1 MELLNAV
8 LIVTKCENAEQLKN
22 LSAERKKK
30 LADSLEERVPS
41 GLASIEE
48 WNELLMIFMNAPPEK
63 ENKIAKKK
71 LLSYLRGEIHKES
84 LVTAGKINGGNLRK
98 SNRKRAKK
106 LGLQHRH
113 NTK

>member
-22 LSAERKKK
+22 LSTERKRK
-30 LADSLEERVPS
+30 LAHSLEERVPS

-48 WNELLMIFMNAPPEK
+48 WNELLKIFMDAPPEK

-71 LLSYLRGEIHKES
+71 LLSFLRNEAAKENS
-84 LVTAGKINGGNLRK
+84 ATTEK
-98 SNRKRAKK
+98 
-106 LGLQHRH
+106 
-113 NTK
+113 

>member
-22 LSAERKKK
+22 LSTERKQK

-48 WNELLMIFMNAPPEK
+48 WNELLMLFMDAPPET
-63 ENKIAKKK
+63 ENKTAKRK
-71 LLSYLRGEIHKES
+71 LLSYLRNDVHKEES
-84 LVTAGKINGGNLRK
+84 TTTE
-98 SNRKRAKK
+98 KK
-106 LGLQHRH
+106 KWWQFK
-113 NTK
+113 NKQ

>member
-1 MELLNAV
+1 MELLGAV

-48 WNELLMIFMNAPPEK
+48 WNELLMFFMEAPPEK
-63 ENKIAKKK
+63 ENKTAKKK
-71 LLSYLRGEIHKES
+71 LLSYLRGEEYKE
-84 LVTAGKINGGNLRK
+84 K
-98 SNRKRAKK
+98 STLTSKSKWWRFGENEKK
-106 LGLQHRH
+106 KNAH
-113 NTK
+113 

>member
-22 LSAERKKK
+22 LSTERKQK

-48 WNELLMIFMNAPPEK
+48 WNELLMIFMDAPPEK
-63 ENKIAKKK
+63 ENETAKKK
-71 LLSYLRGEIHKES
+71 LLSYLRDEFHKETS
-84 LVTAGKINGGNLRK
+84 ATSEKKK
-98 SNRKRAKK
+98 SW
-106 LGLQHRH
+106 
-113 NTK
+113 

>member
-22 LSAERKKK
+22 LSTERKRK

-48 WNELLMIFMNAPPEK
+48 WNELLMLFMDAPPET
-63 ENKIAKKK
+63 ENKTAKRK
-71 LLSYLRGEIHKES
+71 LLSYLRGEEYK
-84 LVTAGKINGGNLRK
+84 GKNIPPSK
-98 SNRKRAKK
+98 SKWWRFGKDEKK
-106 LGLQHRH
+106 K
-113 NTK
+113 NA

>member
-22 LSAERKKK
+22 LSTERKRK
-30 LADSLEERVPS
+30 LAHSLEERIPS

-48 WNELLMIFMNAPPEK
+48 WNELLKLFMDAPPEI

-71 LLSYLRGEIHKES
+71 LLCFLRGEEYKEEN
-84 LVTAGKINGGNLRK
+84 TE
-98 SNRKRAKK
+98 SNKKKRRLFGQK
-106 LGLQHRH
+106 R
-113 NTK
+113 